1 MPAWFHSVS
10 VVGAPPYRSAR
21 QSHSRTSS
29 LPPSSQVRGLC
40 GGELLEQTQ
49 QYVSSRAEAAAG
61 VSSGDGTGA
70 RPLVPPADA
79 AALFCASFQ
88 SSCDQAIEEFRDAG
102 LHFGKDDEFG
112 RGTAQAQAQVQA
124 QNEVAKMMFLK
135 QQVLRWGQTFFRAGI
150 VFMGLAAEHSSD
162 AHTPSQGCNTE
173 AWTPVTTKDDFTIPH
188 GTPLR

>member
-1 MPAWFHSVS
+1 MPHAVIAFGPLASLEFGKPSPSTHAVAPSSFRQCQPGFIVS
-10 VVGAPPYRSAR
+10 VWWELPRTEVPGSP
-21 QSHSRTSS
+21 HSRTSS

-112 RGTAQAQAQVQA
+112 RGTAQAQAQAQA

-135 QQVLRWGQTFFRAGI
+135 QQVLRWG
-150 VFMGLAAEHSSD
+150 
-162 AHTPSQGCNTE
+162 
-173 AWTPVTTKDDFTIPH
+173 
-188 GTPLR
+188 